1 MSNRL
6 PEKLINSFKNINFP
20 SKYKYSSDSEHIP
33 LEFYNDTFPI
43 AKKIDLFL
51 GYFSSNA
58 IKVLSKSF
66 AEFVVNGGEMRII
79 TNHVYSLKDKENL
92 IDHNAL
98 ENEDKIIDIFNDLE
112 KLEFELSDYGQHF
125 FDCLKYWCHIWFFKF
140 WTR

>member
-1 MSNRL
+1 MSKFRNL
-6 PEKLINSFKNINFP
+6 YFP
-20 SKYKYSSDSEHIP
+20 ATYKYSSDSENIP
-33 LEFYNDTFPI
+33 LKFYNDTFPI

-79 TNHVYSLKDKENL
+79 TNHLYSLKDKENL
-92 IDHNAL
+92 IDHNSL
-98 ENEDKIIDIFNDLE
+98 KNEDKIIDIFNDLE

-125 FDCLKYWCHIWFFKF
+125 FDCLKLI
-140 WTR
+140 